1 MDEMDRESRIKYAEA
16 VTQRADPIGHEMQV
30 LQASYKSLAELS
42 PQAGKRVL
50 AYLNAVMGERL
61 N

>member
-1 MDEMDRESRIKYAEA
+1 MEIQEQEMRKQYDAAVASR
-16 VTQRADPIGHEMQV
+16 TDPIGYEMQV
-30 LQASYKSLAELS
+30 LQTSYKSLSELS

-50 AYLNAVMGERL
+50 AYLNAVLGERL